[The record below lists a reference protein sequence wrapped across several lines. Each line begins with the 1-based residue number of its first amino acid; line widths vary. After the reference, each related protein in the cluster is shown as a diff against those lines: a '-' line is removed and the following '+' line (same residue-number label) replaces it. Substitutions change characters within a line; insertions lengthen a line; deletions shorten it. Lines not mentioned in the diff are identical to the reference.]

1 MKKALLVAGFLTV
14 SSLSVI
20 GQAITLLTFGSYTFA
35 DKFYTE
41 DGYEG
46 KVQDGFQWGG
56 GLEFAPNDNIA
67 VELIYQQLD
76 TDGYINYPGAQD
88 VGNVHLSYIM
98 LGGTHYQPVSEKV
111 SGFGT
116 LDLGLGLAS
125 TDVTDTYEKFA
136 WGGRLG
142 LRIAPSEKVSIR
154 LHAQLLSMVQAVG
167 AGFTIGTGGA
177 GAGVSGF
184 SSFYQFNL
192 GGSLNL
198 RLK

>member
-1 MKKALLVAGFLTV
+1 MRNLGFLGLLLVA
-14 SSLSVI
+14 SLNATAQ
-20 GQAITLLTFGSYTFA
+20 GLTLLTFESYTFA

-41 DGYEG
+41 DGFEG

-56 GLEFAPNDNIA
+56 GLEFAPNDKMA
-67 VELIYQQLD
+67 VEVIYQQLD

-88 VGNVHLSYIM
+88 VGNVRLSYIM
-98 LGGTHYQPVSEKV
+98 LGGTRYQPVSEKV

-116 LDLGLGLAS
+116 LDLGLGLGS

-142 LRIAPSEKVSIR
+142 IRIAPSEKVSIR

>member
-1 MKKALLVAGFLTV
+1 MKKVAFLAVLVV
-14 SSLSVI
+14 SSAAAF
-20 GQAITLLTFGSYTFA
+20 GQQLTLLTFESYTFA
-35 DKFYTE
+35 DKFYTQ
-41 DGYEG
+41 DGFEG

-56 GLEFAPNDNIA
+56 GLEFAPNEAMA
-67 VELIYQQLD
+67 VEIIYQQMD
-76 TDGYINYPGAQD
+76 TDGYINYLATQD
-88 VGNVHLSYIM
+88 VGNVHLKYIM
-98 LGGTHYQPVSEKV
+98 LGGTRYQPVSETV

-125 TDVTDTYEKFA
+125 TDATDTYEKFA

-142 LRIAPSEKVSIR
+142 VRIAPNEKVSVR
-154 LHAQLLSMVQAVG
+154 LHAQLMSMVQAIG
-167 AGFTIGTGGA
+167 AGFTIGTGGS

-192 GGSLNL
+192 GGSVNI